1 MFQLLTFPRPAAT
14 GPGKFGSKGA
24 EEFNVDFNAKLTNA
38 YIGKIAYKT
47 GVERLVKQT
56 VSKTVKDAL
65 NKSIGTLV
73 FQKLYGTIPALYE
86 QAAGQISALVNP
98 SVEEIK
104 EIQAAVDA
112 KAAQFTGLGGSY
124 EGQPVK
130 GPK

>member
-56 VSKTVKDAL
+56 VSKRFPLTVHIASLRYLHGWAKCDDA
-65 NKSIGTLV
+65 
-73 FQKLYGTIPALYE
+73 
-86 QAAGQISALVNP
+86 
-98 SVEEIK
+98 
-104 EIQAAVDA
+104 A
-112 KAAQFTGLGGSY
+112 KHLFSRTT
-124 EGQPVK
+124 
-130 GPK
+130 